1 MEFGSQVRYYL
12 VSFFVVLISH
22 LGPLCFWTKIEN
34 LNRSQSRNVSG
45 YDRVN
50 FFRGQQVSVFVGPC
64 GFFEERFHVLTFIYK
79 KRVTSGTD
87 PPILFLNTPM
97 ESHRDQKRQS
107 SKKNSDYTVYTKKA
121 VRAKEALLEKKLSCP
136 ANPGKK

>member
-1 MEFGSQVRYYL
+1 M
-12 VSFFVVLISH
+12 
-22 LGPLCFWTKIEN
+22 
-34 LNRSQSRNVSG
+34 
-45 YDRVN
+45 
-50 FFRGQQVSVFVGPC
+50 
-64 GFFEERFHVLTFIYK
+64 YK

-107 SKKNSDYTVYTKKA
+107 SKKNSDHSVYSKKA

-136 ANPGKK
+136 AKPVKK